1 MSARTGGL
9 ADDRRGP
16 WWTRRCRS
24 RVRAVMMSC
33 LVAALVAMTAPAPV
47 MGQRPDAGEAEPQ
60 RFTLDEAL
68 SFASGSNPALRRA
81 TNSAELNAIESRTTL
96 FDQLL
101 PRAELTLFRTGFTGN
116 LQRRSLDNFDNPI
129 ANPQADWNYF
139 SNTSHSLSLS
149 WSFQGPSLLHTHRQQ
164 ALTNQGRDLARR
176 VALTDVQIE
185 VQRLYADALEQRELL
200 RAEEELIEARRI
212 DLDVAQRLFGLALRT
227 RVDVLNA
234 ELAVEQQTL
243 AHRRQEAAYERALLA
258 LKSSMGLIDD
268 RPIEVVDMDLPVFD
282 PSHLAADALISR
294 AGEVSPSLLQ
304 SETAISSA
312 EAGLS
317 LRRSAWWPRIAL
329 GVDVYRRA
337 YEQHTDALFDPS
349 LASDLESQFFIQ
361 FSLPILT
368 NYMQEDQ
375 ERQRAS
381 VEVANL
387 RESDREARLQLE
399 ESIRG
404 ALLDLENQWTSLRLS
419 ERSLVIA
426 AEALR
431 LAREEYRL
439 GTRSFEDLRSSFEQ
453 EADTRRQVIT
463 ARHQF
468 VDALL
473 VLEEAVGAPVR
484 ASGPTGPDDQGR

>member
-1 MSARTGGL
+1 MSGL
-9 ADDRRGP
+9 AG
-16 WWTRRCRS
+16 
-24 RVRAVMMSC
+24 
-33 LVAALVAMTAPAPV
+33 ALVLIAAPAPV
-47 MGQRPDAGEAEPQ
+47 TGQRPDPGEAEPQ

-81 TNSAELNAIESRTTL
+81 TNSAELNAIESRTTW

-101 PRAELTLFRTGFTGN
+101 PRAELTLFQTGFTGN

-129 ANPQADWNYF
+129 ANPQADWNYY

-164 ALTNQGRDLARR
+164 ALINQERDLARS

-185 VQRLYADALEQRELL
+185 VQRRYTDALEQRALL
-200 RAEEELIEARRI
+200 RAEEELIDARRI
-212 DLDVAQRLFGLALRT
+212 DLDVAERLFGLALRT

-243 AHRRQEAAYERALLA
+243 GYRQQEAAYERALLA
-258 LKSSMGLIDD
+258 LKSSMGLRDD

-282 PSHLAADALISR
+282 PSHLSADALVSR
-294 AGEVSPSLLQ
+294 AGEVSPSLLR
-304 SETAISSA
+304 SETAIRSA
-312 EAGLS
+312 QAGLS
-317 LRRSAWWPRIAL
+317 LRRSAWWPRIGL
-329 GVDVYRRA
+329 GVAVYRRS
-337 YEQHTDALFDPS
+337 YERVFDPS

-381 VEVANL
+381 VEVANR

-439 GTRSFEDLRSSFEQ
+439 GTRSFEELRSSFEQ
-453 EADTRRQVIT
+453 EAETRRQVIT

-484 ASGPTGPDDQGR
+484 DSGPTGPDDQGR

>member
-1 MSARTGGL
+1 MSGL
-9 ADDRRGP
+9 AG
-16 WWTRRCRS
+16 
-24 RVRAVMMSC
+24 
-33 LVAALVAMTAPAPV
+33 ALVLIAAPAPV
-47 MGQRPDAGEAEPQ
+47 TGQRPDPGEAEPQ

-81 TNSAELNAIESRTTL
+81 TNSAELNAIESRTTW

-101 PRAELTLFRTGFTGN
+101 PRAELTLFQTGFTGN

-129 ANPQADWNYF
+129 ANPQADWNYY

-164 ALTNQGRDLARR
+164 ALTNQERDLARS

-185 VQRLYADALEQRELL
+185 VQRRYTDALEQRALL
-200 RAEEELIEARRI
+200 RAEEELIDARRI
-212 DLDVAQRLFGLALRT
+212 DLDVAERLFGLALRT

-243 AHRRQEAAYERALLA
+243 GYRQQEAAYERALLA
-258 LKSSMGLIDD
+258 LKSSMGLRDD

-282 PSHLAADALISR
+282 PSHLSADALVSR
-294 AGEVSPSLLQ
+294 AGEVSPSLLR
-304 SETAISSA
+304 SETAIRSA
-312 EAGLS
+312 QAGLS
-317 LRRSAWWPRIAL
+317 LRRSAWWPRIGL
-329 GVDVYRRA
+329 GVAVYRRS
-337 YEQHTDALFDPS
+337 YERVFDPS

-381 VEVANL
+381 VEVANR

-439 GTRSFEDLRSSFEQ
+439 GTRSFEELRSSFEQ
-453 EADTRRQVIT
+453 EAETRRQVIT

-484 ASGPTGPDDQGR
+484 DSGPTGPDDQGR

>member
-1 MSARTGGL
+1 MSGL
-9 ADDRRGP
+9 AG
-16 WWTRRCRS
+16 
-24 RVRAVMMSC
+24 
-33 LVAALVAMTAPAPV
+33 ALVLIAAPAPV
-47 MGQRPDAGEAEPQ
+47 TGQRPDPGEAEPQ

-81 TNSAELNAIESRTTL
+81 TNSAELNAIESRTTW

-101 PRAELTLFRTGFTGN
+101 PRAELTLFQTGFTGN

-129 ANPQADWNYF
+129 ANPQADWNYY

-164 ALTNQGRDLARR
+164 ALTNQERDLARS

-185 VQRLYADALEQRELL
+185 VQRRYTDALEQRALL
-200 RAEEELIEARRI
+200 RAEEELIDARRI
-212 DLDVAQRLFGLALRT
+212 DLDVAERLFGLALRT

-243 AHRRQEAAYERALLA
+243 GYRQQEAAYERALLA
-258 LKSSMGLIDD
+258 LKSSMGLTDD
-268 RPIEVVDMDLPVFD
+268 RPIEVVDMELPVFD
-282 PSHLAADALISR
+282 PSHLSADALVSR

-304 SETAISSA
+304 SETAIRSA
-312 EAGLS
+312 QAGLS
-317 LRRSAWWPRIAL
+317 LRRSAWWPRIGL
-329 GVDVYRRA
+329 GVAVYRRS
-337 YEQHTDALFDPS
+337 YERVFDPS

-381 VEVANL
+381 VEVANR
-387 RESDREARLQLE
+387 REWDREARLQLE

-419 ERSLVIA
+419 ERSGVIA

-484 ASGPTGPDDQGR
+484 DSGPTGPDDQGR

>member
-1 MSARTGGL
+1 MSARTGRL
-9 ADDRRGP
+9 ADGRRGP
-16 WWTRRCRS
+16 WWTRWCRW
-24 RVRAVMMSC
+24 RVRAVLMSG
-33 LVAALVAMTAPAPV
+33 LAGALVLIAAPAPV
-47 MGQRPDAGEAEPQ
+47 TGQRPDPGEAEPQ

-81 TNSAELNAIESRTTL
+81 TNSAELNAIESRTTW

-101 PRAELTLFRTGFTGN
+101 PRAELTLFQTGFTGN

-129 ANPQADWNYF
+129 ANPQADWNYY

-164 ALTNQGRDLARR
+164 ALTNQERDLARS

-185 VQRLYADALEQRELL
+185 VQRRYTDALEQRALL
-200 RAEEELIEARRI
+200 RAEEELIDARRI
-212 DLDVAQRLFGLALRT
+212 DLDVAERLFGLALRT

-243 AHRRQEAAYERALLA
+243 GYRQQEAAYERALLA
-258 LKSSMGLIDD
+258 LKSSMGLRDD

-282 PSHLAADALISR
+282 PSHLSADALVSR

-304 SETAISSA
+304 SETAIRSA
-312 EAGLS
+312 QAGLS
-317 LRRSAWWPRIAL
+317 LRRSAWWPRIGL
-329 GVDVYRRA
+329 GVAVYRRS
-337 YEQHTDALFDPS
+337 YERVFDPS

-381 VEVANL
+381 VEVANR

-439 GTRSFEDLRSSFEQ
+439 GTRSFEELRSSFEQ
-453 EADTRRQVIT
+453 EAETRRQVIT

-484 ASGPTGPDDQGR
+484 DSGPTGPDDQGR

>member
-1 MSARTGGL
+1 
-9 ADDRRGP
+9 
-16 WWTRRCRS
+16 
-24 RVRAVMMSC
+24 
-33 LVAALVAMTAPAPV
+33 
-47 MGQRPDAGEAEPQ
+47 
-60 RFTLDEAL
+60 
-68 SFASGSNPALRRA
+68 
-81 TNSAELNAIESRTTL
+81 
-96 FDQLL
+96 
-101 PRAELTLFRTGFTGN
+101 
-116 LQRRSLDNFDNPI
+116 
-129 ANPQADWNYF
+129 
-139 SNTSHSLSLS
+139 
-149 WSFQGPSLLHTHRQQ
+149 
-164 ALTNQGRDLARR
+164 LTNQGRDLARR

-212 DLDVAQRLFGLALRT
+212 DLDVAERLFGLALRT

-243 AHRRQEAAYERALLA
+243 GYRQQEAAYERALLA
-258 LKSSMGLIDD
+258 LKSSMGLTDD

-282 PSHLAADALISR
+282 PSHLSADALVSR

-304 SETAISSA
+304 SETAIRSA
-312 EAGLS
+312 QAGLS
-317 LRRSAWWPRIAL
+317 LRRSAWWPRIGL
-329 GVDVYRRA
+329 GVAVYRRS
-337 YEQHTDALFDPS
+337 YERVFDPS

-381 VEVANL
+381 VEVANR

-439 GTRSFEDLRSSFEQ
+439 GTRSFEELRSSFEQ
-453 EADTRRQVIT
+453 EAETRRQVIT

-484 ASGPTGPDDQGR
+484 DSGPTGPDDQGR

>member
-1 MSARTGGL
+1 MSGL
-9 ADDRRGP
+9 AG
-16 WWTRRCRS
+16 
-24 RVRAVMMSC
+24 
-33 LVAALVAMTAPAPV
+33 ALVLIAAPAPV
-47 MGQRPDAGEAEPQ
+47 TGQRPDPGEAEPQ

-81 TNSAELNAIESRTTL
+81 TNSAELNAIESRTTW

-101 PRAELTLFRTGFTGN
+101 PRAELTLFQTGFTGN

-129 ANPQADWNYF
+129 ANPQADWNYY

-164 ALTNQGRDLARR
+164 ALTNQERDLARS

-185 VQRLYADALEQRELL
+185 VQRRYTDALEQRALL
-200 RAEEELIEARRI
+200 RAEEELIDARRI
-212 DLDVAQRLFGLALRT
+212 DLDVAERLFGLALRT

-243 AHRRQEAAYERALLA
+243 GYRQQEAAYERALLA
-258 LKSSMGLIDD
+258 LKSSMGLRDD

-282 PSHLAADALISR
+282 PSHLSADALVSR

-304 SETAISSA
+304 SETAIRSA
-312 EAGLS
+312 QAGLS
-317 LRRSAWWPRIAL
+317 LRRSAWWPRIGL
-329 GVDVYRRA
+329 GVAVYRRS
-337 YEQHTDALFDPS
+337 YERVFDPS

-381 VEVANL
+381 VEVANR

-439 GTRSFEDLRSSFEQ
+439 GTRSFEELRSSFEQ
-453 EADTRRQVIT
+453 EAETRRQVIT

-484 ASGPTGPDDQGR
+484 DSGPTGPDDQGR